1 MPTQY
6 ISPRFQALDAQGD
19 PLVGG
24 KLYTYARGTTTPKS
38 TYKDAAGTI
47 LNTNPIILDGRGE
60 AVIFLTEGLN
70 YTFVLKDSN
79 DALVWSQ
86 DDITGAGT
94 QDSGGLPSYPTP
106 PDNDV
111 GSPIYI
117 EGRGWA
123 TWNGTEY
130 VSDYSNGFGGGPFA
144 LKNKVGNGDFRAWSS
159 ATSIAVNAAG
169 GETETACGWYAKVS
183 GSATVTVS
191 REINTTEVSQG
202 GVPSRWALMTGG
214 TAVSPDSGHSNRFYH
229 YIRGYNALSLAM
241 GSLLGG
247 YITLSF
253 WAKASI
259 AGTYNVALMNGGSPS
274 YRSYIATFEIQAAN
288 TPELKTITI
297 PIDQIGAA
305 SWNSSNGVGVA
316 VVFDLGS
323 GTNYEAAVGT
333 WLATE
338 STRSS
343 GTVRLLA
350 ASTGATLAVSNVQ
363 LQAGRVRTPFEDRP
377 SEIESLVL
385 NQPWHGKA
393 IGEIFFIRDD
403 MTGCPIPPRADP
415 SCRFIKLTA
424 DDAYN
429 SGVLTGE
436 TVSGSAPLVTA
447 TAVINYPNSPIHGR
461 TVNLLNT
468 ERKFLRAGS
477 SGTNQNDALQNIT
490 GGIRLKNGASTL
502 PSGAFAQAGA
512 GNLSTPQY
520 DAGNLPSLQVSF
532 DASRVA
538 RTDTET
544 RSRNQGA
551 TAYMRIF

>member
-70 YTFVLKDSN
+70 YTFVLKDGN

-86 DDITGAGT
+86 DDIIGAST
-94 QDSGGLPSYPTP
+94 QDSGDLPSYPTP

-130 VSDYSNGFGGGPFA
+130 VSDYSNGFGGGSFA

-159 ATSIAVNAAG
+159 ATSIVVNAAS
-169 GETETACGWYAKVS
+169 GETETACGWYAKVA
-183 GSATVTVS
+183 GTATVTVS
-191 REINTTEVSQG
+191 RDINTTEVSQG

-214 TAVSPDSGHSNRFYH
+214 TAVTPSAGHANQFVH

-241 GSLLGG
+241 GSVFGG

-259 AGTYNVALMNGGSPS
+259 AGTYNVALMNSGSPS
-274 YRSYIATFEIQAAN
+274 FRSYVATFEVQAVN

-297 PIDQIGAA
+297 PIDQIGV
-305 SWNSSNGVGVA
+305 SGWNSSNGVGIA

-343 GTVRLLA
+343 GAVRLLA
-350 ASTGATLAVSNVQ
+350 AETGASLGVSNVQ

-447 TAVINYPNSPIHGR
+447 TAVIDYPNSPIHGR
-461 TVNLLNT
+461 TINLLNT
-468 ERKFLRAGS
+468 ERRFVRAGS

-490 GGIRLKNGASTL
+490 GNVRLRYGSVVSST
-502 PSGAFAQAGA
+502 GAFDNESG
-512 GNLSTPQY
+512 GNQTSAQY
-520 DAGNLPSLQVSF
+520 DAGSQPSSYATF

-538 RTDTET
+538 RTGAET
-544 RSRNQGA
+544 RPKNQGA